1 MGDLSTGQSG
11 KIAEYF
17 LACALMS
24 ASGGRLSPFLPASD
38 DHGVDLLV
46 MERESVATLAIQVK
60 SWRADKGAGRGTVQF
75 DVRKATFVP
84 SPRIAL
90 SALVLSPE
98 DMALE
103 VGWLIPMD
111 RVPELAVEQAGKYA
125 LAPSRSPGSVD
136 RYSPYR
142 YADVS
147 ALTGAIADL
156 LGVQV

>member
-1 MGDLSTGQSG
+1 MHELSTGQSG

-46 MERESVATLAIQVK
+46 MERESTATLAVQVK
-60 SWRADKGAGRGTVQF
+60 SWRADRGVGRGTVQF

-84 SPRIAL
+84 SPRIVLAAL
-90 SALVLSPE
+90 ILSPA
-98 DMALE
+98 DMSMEA
-103 VGWLIPMD
+103 GWVIPMD
-111 RVPELAVEQAGKYA
+111 TVPELAVEQVGKYA
-125 LAPSRSPGSVD
+125 LAPSRSPGSAD

-142 YADVS
+142 HEDVA
-147 ALTGAIADL
+147 ALTGAIEGL
-156 LGVQV
+156 LAGQR